1 MMAPAPLRSLSLLAL
16 IALAACASR
25 LPPEASRD
33 AVAALAEARF
43 EDAERAARAVL
54 AKDKRH
60 SRARVV
66 LAKSR
71 YQAAMHQF
79 TNDIFSLGAMMFGG
93 GQLNHRYYRFSFEE
107 TIKALAEVEE
117 DLAVAADDP
126 DFGLELCLACWKH
139 D

>member
-1 MMAPAPLRSLSLLAL
+1 MILASPLRTLAL
-16 IALAACASR
+16 VPFMVLAGCASR

-43 EDAERAARAVL
+43 EDADRAAQAVL

-60 SRARVV
+60 SRARAV
-66 LAKSR
+66 LAMSR

-79 TNDIFSLGAMMFGG
+79 TSDLMSLGAMISG

-107 TIKALAEVEE
+107 TIKALAEVEA
-117 DLAVAADDP
+117 DL
-126 DFGLELCLACWKH
+126 
-139 D
+139 